1 MDKIISGLKGKLIV
15 SCQAL
20 EGNPLKG
27 PVFMSAMAQAAV
39 QGGAA
44 AIRANGAED
53 VKAIKKKVK
62 VPVIGINKMPAS
74 EDIPYITPNFAMAK
88 EIYEAGADIIA
99 LDATSRERPDGIKT
113 AELIKQI
120 KNKLGIPV
128 MADISTYEEGM
139 AAVEAGADIIATTL
153 SGYTAYS
160 PKMKTPDLQLVKK
173 LVSSTDTPVIAEGR
187 YNTPEYVKAA
197 YENGAYA
204 VVIGKI
210 ITNPEFITGY
220 FLEKIK
226 ESAI

>member
-27 PVFMSAMAQAAV
+27 PVFMSTMAQAAV

-44 AIRANGAED
+44 AIRANGVED
-53 VKAIKKKVK
+53 VKAIKKKIN
-62 VPVIGINKMPAS
+62 VPVIGINKMPVS
-74 EDIPYITPNFAMAK
+74 ENIPYITPNFTMAK

-99 LDATSRERPDGIKT
+99 LDATLRERPDGIKT
-113 AELIKQI
+113 DELIKQI
-120 KNKLGIPV
+120 KDALGIPV

-139 AAVEAGADIIATTL
+139 AAAEAGADIIATTL

-160 PKMKTPDLQLVKK
+160 PRMKTPDLELVKR
-173 LVSSTDTPVIAEGR
+173 LASSTETPVIAEGR
-187 YNTPEYVKAA
+187 YNAPEYVKAA

-210 ITNPEFITGY
+210 ITNPEFITRY

-226 ESAI
+226 E